1 MLLRIAS
8 LSLLILTTGGFT
20 MFFFF
25 FFRSR
30 NPIIEDEIHYK
41 ACCVARSGWQ
51 MASNCVYAFC
61 LHRVGTR
68 M

>member
-1 MLLRIAS
+1 MLLGIES
-8 LSLLILTTGGFT
+8 LNLLILTTGGFT
-20 MFFFF
+20 MFFF
-25 FFRSR
+25 RSGNR
-30 NPIIEDEIHYK
+30 ILEDEIHYK